1 LGPAG
6 RADELSANLQSALD
20 SRSVIDQALGI
31 VMDAQHCNAETAF
44 AVLRN
49 ASQHRNE
56 KLRDIAVRIVSS
68 TSSGAGPQV

>member
-31 VMDAQHCNAETAF
+31 VMDAQHCNAA
-44 AVLRN
+44 
-49 ASQHRNE
+49 
-56 KLRDIAVRIVSS
+56 RIVAS